1 MGTAADT
8 QMQIRGRQTKILKK
22 DIGHIQVIMLA
33 GVDNEGCGPWFF
45 FYRFE
50 QGGKMTKRICL
61 SLLIG
66 SFLVIVGCGGSKY
79 AESIE
84 VNEKFVQ
91 LMEEY
96 VNALENVSSADQVA
110 TAMNTFADGMEVLG
124 PKIKE
129 LAEKYPELRNS
140 ENLPDALKASQ
151 KRVEEVGKKMAG
163 AFMKIMP
170 YMRDPA
176 VQDAQKRVSTVM
188 ANMA

>member
-1 MGTAADT
+1 
-8 QMQIRGRQTKILKK
+8 
-22 DIGHIQVIMLA
+22 
-33 GVDNEGCGPWFF
+33 
-45 FYRFE
+45 
-50 QGGKMTKRICL
+50 MTKRICL
-61 SLLIG
+61 CLLIG

-96 VNALENVSSADQVA
+96 VNALESASSADQVA